1 MSMAKNR
8 NIDLG
13 IPTEDLPEWTIDLS
27 FVEKEKE
34 EKEKEKITTANETV
48 SAPEKSGSGID
59 SVFNSE
65 FVLDGNI
72 TSPSNKNVG
81 GLESEFNSFNDT
93 VNTSVSAESDSVLG
107 GSVTQ
112 SADDS
117 ISTLGNF
124 AESDTVLGSSVIQ
137 SADDSISSLG
147 TDTILR
153 AGDESNATLG
163 SGNQVSSLGTDTIL
177 GVGDESNATL
187 GFGNQVSS
195 LESDTVLVS
204 DVQDSGESESILASG
219 SFDETESST
228 LSLSDDV
235 SEKTNLMPEAVQP
248 EPVLEGQKTEPDVT
262 EKDEVEEK
270 LNHLVNSMN
279 DWEQSENALSEA
291 AAMLSVEA
299 EAKASMEIENNE
311 EDKELKSLFDR
322 LDISESLDRMNA
334 AAQEDIADVIEQTEK
349 DNDLLEAINAMPEE
363 EMATFDVGE
372 QPVSVAEEDGGEL
385 LQSIDVMMP
394 EEETLKPVEE
404 SVIPQDVTISND
416 MFDIGIDLSEDENF
430 SDENI
435 DLSVFKGSIKDA
447 DEFNAEKDNSIDLDA
462 AEADM
467 GNSGMAE
474 LDMSN
479 LVAAAMSN
487 LAGGSETMAE
497 KEQENKVLEFAADE
511 PEISEP
517 QPEETESALEFMTG
531 TEPEEET
538 ESTLEFMTG
547 TEPEEAESTL
557 EFMTG
562 AEPETEQ
569 QIPADLNPGT
579 MNDLGLEFVT
589 GEESETEQEA
599 AEETVEEAVEEAL
612 PEPEE
617 IKLEFEPVYPNG
629 EVPTLSGISDDAAG
643 DDIDSLIIEDY
654 SEVPTVSDLESKL
667 KKQEK
672 EKKRNKSKESH
683 KNKEDGFAFSL
694 DDLEAAEKKDTVDQL
709 KAEPEPEPI
718 RNAVVE
724 AALEVAAETAAAQ
737 IKEQTV
743 EELDKKEIKRM
754 VIGQHV
760 VHKSGMSKRSYYR
773 LVYKND

>member
-1 MSMAKNR
+1 M
-8 NIDLG
+8 
-13 IPTEDLPEWTIDLS
+13 T
-27 FVEKEKE
+27 
-34 EKEKEKITTANETV
+34 
-48 SAPEKSGSGID
+48 
-59 SVFNSE
+59 
-65 FVLDGNI
+65 
-72 TSPSNKNVG
+72 
-81 GLESEFNSFNDT
+81 
-93 VNTSVSAESDSVLG
+93 
-107 GSVTQ
+107 
-112 SADDS
+112 
-117 ISTLGNF
+117 
-124 AESDTVLGSSVIQ
+124 
-137 SADDSISSLG
+137 
-147 TDTILR
+147 
-153 AGDESNATLG
+153 
-163 SGNQVSSLGTDTIL
+163 
-177 GVGDESNATL
+177 
-187 GFGNQVSS
+187 
-195 LESDTVLVS
+195 
-204 DVQDSGESESILASG
+204 
-219 SFDETESST
+219 
-228 LSLSDDV
+228 
-235 SEKTNLMPEAVQP
+235 
-248 EPVLEGQKTEPDVT
+248 EPVLEEQKTEPDVT

-363 EMATFDVGE
+363 EMATFDVGEQPVSVAEKVSSDDNDLLEAINAMPEEEMATFDMGE

-547 TEPEEAESTL
+547 TEPEEAESTLEFMTGTEPEEAESTLEFMTGTEPEEETESTLEFMTGAEPEETESTLEFMTGTEPEEAESTLEFMTGTEPEEETESTLEFMTGTEPEETESTL